1 MHKLEGLKI
10 DAILDDILGDMG
22 SDTDILDMLLSEKGE
37 DVKISIEIDLMS
49 LEEIFYDEAYYN
61 FLIVELRKQNDIKDY
76 VNKYYI
82 GMEILLSIAYYKLY
96 DGLEHVITTYM
107 KALDYKV
114 NINDEIVNAG
124 KLDELVAIMRCD
136 YTDKRAIID
145 RASKAFDVDKKQR
158 YTKKI
163 NDINNKLIQIQKAQ
177 MNDEECEN
185 EVDITP
191 TDFTKIL
198 EIIDEVVFRIQ
209 NAFKVN
215 WKFIVKE
222 LENN

>member
-22 SDTDILDMLLSEKGE
+22 SDTDILDMLLSEKCE

-145 RASKAFDVDKKQR
+145 RASKAFDVDKKQG